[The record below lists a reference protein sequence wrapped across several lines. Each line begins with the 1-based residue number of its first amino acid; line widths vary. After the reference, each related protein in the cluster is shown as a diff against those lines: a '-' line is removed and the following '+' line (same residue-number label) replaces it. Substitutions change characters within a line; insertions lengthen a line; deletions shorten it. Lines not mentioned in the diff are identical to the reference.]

1 MNPTADPVTEVTP
14 MLTCKID
21 GCGRATF
28 HDDPP
33 LCLEHTIEA
42 DPNAH
47 VEVSLAAFVAAEDA
61 AAGHDS
67 AKPRRP
73 RTTTA

>member
-1 MNPTADPVTEVTP
+1 MMNPTADSVTEAPT

-42 DPNAH
+42 DPNAYI
-47 VEVSLAAFVAAEDA
+47 EVSLAEFVAAEDA
-61 AAGHDS
+61 EVDT